1 MAVAIPIEPAHPTD
15 LDGVLELLRR
25 SELPTDDLAR
35 HLATTLVAR
44 RDGNIVGSA
53 ALELYGSAA
62 LLRSVAV
69 DAALRGQGLGRRLT
83 DAALAL
89 ARNQRVTTVYL
100 LTTTAADFFPRCG
113 FRRIARADVAPAVQ
127 QSVEFTTACPSSA
140 LVMARQL

>member
-1 MAVAIPIEPAHPTD
+1 MAIAIPIEPARPTD
-15 LDGVLELLRR
+15 LDGVLDLLRR

-53 ALELYGSAA
+53 ALELYGSGA

-89 ARNQRVTTVYL
+89 ARNQRVTNVYL

-113 FRRIARADVAPAVQ
+113 FRRIAREDVETAVQ